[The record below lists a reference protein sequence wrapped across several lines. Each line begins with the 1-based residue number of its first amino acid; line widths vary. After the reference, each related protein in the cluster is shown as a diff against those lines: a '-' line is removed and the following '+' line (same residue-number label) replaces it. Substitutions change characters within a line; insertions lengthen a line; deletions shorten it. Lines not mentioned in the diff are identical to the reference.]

1 MTAEPVKLIY
11 FAWVRE
17 RIGMAEEDIVLPVG
31 VTSVRELLAWLQG
44 RGEGYANALRYPDS
58 IRVAINQEHVDHR
71 EALTGAREIAIFPPM
86 TGG

>member
-17 RIGMAEEDIVLPVG
+17 RIGLAEENIVLPAG
-31 VTSVRELLAWLQG
+31 VNSVKELLAWLRG
-44 RGEGYANALRYPDS
+44 RGDQYANALRFPDA
-58 IRVAINQEHVDHR
+58 IRVAINQEHVDHGQP
-71 EALTGAREIAIFPPM
+71 LSGAREIAIFPPM